1 MNKRTGKLLS
11 LLLTLAMVLGMLP
24 AMSLTAFA
32 AEPGISITGTTD
44 SSGTGWSYVNSTK
57 TLTLNGY
64 NGGYIQ
70 GSGLNTLNLVLE
82 GTSTITVDDANAK
95 GIALENNQS
104 LNISGSGSLTI
115 NAAGG
120 SNLIYGIE
128 CDYFTMT
135 SGTVTINANSSK
147 MVYGVNA
154 NSSLSVTGGKLTAN
168 ITGTS
173 DGRGLYCKSG
183 KLTVGSGAEVDVT
196 VTNNGSN
203 NMYGIYNEAYTASAT
218 DNGDIALAG
227 TVKVTRA
234 SGSTGSGEVYGIA
247 NGSSGSNTDGVI
259 SVTGGSVTVTDA
271 YYGIAAFT
279 KGHAAAFA
287 DVDISGGTVNVTSTT
302 SDSLGIVSWNNG
314 VTISGGTVTA
324 STARSALC
332 LFDND
337 SAQKTG
343 LVKITGGA
351 VVSLTSTGYKALE
364 VKGDSSNTSTRVHR
378 IDLTSG
384 GSVTV
389 KSTSSEETN
398 YAFPVYGYFSLGSST
413 KITEGSFRSLEDGTN
428 AGGGKLFQSDDTTKQ
443 VVVAYGTAYTDA
455 IAVSV
460 NGHPFG
466 STKLYYKNGGA
477 DTTNDSADYNAHYD
491 PATGVLELKDYNSG
505 PIIIGGS
512 NAYDVTVKLTGTNT
526 ITTSEA
532 KGGVGNVCVGI
543 SITNADNVTFIGD
556 GALTVNTNAGS
567 GLTQVFGISLIRSNP
582 AAENLT
588 FQSGKVTVNVTATD
602 TTAQVFGVSTWYL
615 SMGGPITVAEGAEL
629 NVTLSSAS
637 IGLAN
642 GLCSKGDITLNGKT
656 AITQTYTGTDTPN
669 PSNWQSVDGYTEGN
683 KLNVGANAAIT
694 VDMPDTYSLT
704 NGMTSAYYAAKS
716 GSQIESSDWTNTT
729 ASEQYF
735 ENDSFLVT
743 QSVTSGYGYA
753 DYKYEVITPL
763 TFEDKADYDIPAGTK
778 GVGYTATTAL
788 TATGGSGEYRYEFE
802 GTKPS
807 DLSIN
812 AENKLVYTRSSLCDA
827 TTAIVKVT
835 DKGGISKSITIDIGA
850 VTEASPGTGT
860 VPHIDNKT
868 VTVGTDVFVPWPEG
882 ATEYQRF
889 EDSTQVSS
897 GDKSGYPSGMYIP
910 AKSSPTTK
918 TFKFKVLF
926 PGGWVDSNEFT
937 VTWTA
942 ATSPAATVGNV
953 TVSGTKGT
961 AITSTDVTVTL
972 TNDTFGA
979 TLSGNWITNLPA
991 GLTQSVTRT
1000 DDTHAKITVTGT
1012 PTATSTAAMTIVIP
1026 DAQLVTSSSDL
1037 TVTSNANAKFNIT
1050 LKSIS
1055 GATITLGTLP
1065 AYNGSEQAVT
1075 ISKVEVGG
1083 STLTLDTDYTVTS
1096 GSKATNVGNTTL
1108 TITGKG
1114 NYTGTATKTWSLQK
1128 ATPTAADFNVTTPTA
1143 VNYDGSAKA
1152 VAAPT
1157 LKSGKTGA
1165 GAVTV
1170 KYGSSTTAPTNAGSY
1185 TVTFDVAGGTNYNAA
1200 TGLNIGTLTINKVN
1214 YTGTKIASATVR
1226 SGQTTANATLTLPA
1240 LPTGASYA
1248 ASGTVGGTNAL
1259 ISSHSISGTTLT
1271 YSTTSQTDG
1280 TSATITI
1287 AVTGATNYNDYNVAV
1302 TVTAKNKDAATVSLT
1317 GTVPTSKT
1325 YGDANFNVTASA
1337 EHTEAGGAW
1346 TWTSSNES
1354 VLKVTG
1360 TSTTGTVQVV
1370 GQGNAT
1376 ITAKYESANY
1386 LGEATSASIT
1396 VNKKNVTITGLS
1408 AQNKVYDGNTTA
1420 TVSGTAVVSGKVGSD
1435 DVTVTAGSAAFADK
1449 NVGSGKTVTF
1459 TGYSLGGAKAGNYN
1473 LTDQPASVT
1482 ANITAKDV
1490 TITGV
1495 TATTRAYVSGNKGV
1509 ALTGGTVTG
1518 AVSGDTVTVD
1528 LTNATGTMTDEDAG
1542 TNKAVAVTGV
1552 ALGGTDKGNYHLTA
1566 QPTGVTVT
1574 ISKATYAS
1582 SITANKNVKTNT
1594 ALTGVEVDMSAKFGV
1609 IKGAAVKSAAENSD
1623 TDNII
1628 DNVSV
1633 SGNIVKFDVAS
1644 VAAADKTATINVVI
1658 SCTNFEDITAV
1669 LTVKTVDK
1677 DEAGVT
1683 ISGVPTE
1690 AKTYGDADLTLT
1702 GAVTAAGTGTGNWT
1716 WEASDPTVLQITDTG
1731 NTAKVKLLKAG
1742 SATVTAK
1749 YESDTTIGQL
1759 TTANIR
1765 VNKATVTVTA
1775 KDQSIYVNGTAPDLT
1790 SPVKDTHY
1798 TVTGLASGDTL
1809 GGTIAMKYQKDGS
1822 DAAPDVTKT
1831 GTYDIVISGATAPAG
1846 GNYNDV
1852 VFAKGT
1858 LTIASRPSSGGGSSS
1873 GSSGSTITVPV
1884 SDPKN
1889 QIKVTASV
1897 SGSTATVQ
1905 KMDLSKIDP
1914 AQGATID
1921 FTGLGKTIES
1931 AKLPTSAIKEIGAT
1945 EGGTLTVKLTA
1956 GNVTFDTA
1964 ALKAVADQ
1972 AGSQITLTLTPVK
1985 TSALNASQKKA
1996 VGDAPVFDLRLLGG
2010 SKAITNF
2017 KGGNV
2022 TVTLPHTLSKGQ
2034 EPAGVV
2040 VYYLS
2045 NDGNPEAC
2053 KTTYDTKNKLVT
2065 FTTTHF
2071 SLYFVGYEQPAA
2083 EWKNPFTDVAEGA
2096 WYFDSV
2102 KYVHSEG
2109 MMVGTSAT
2117 KFSPDATTTRGMVV
2131 TILYRLEGEPAV
2143 SGKSTFADVV
2153 GTAWYA
2159 NAVEWAAKNKIVDGY
2174 GNGKFGPEDVI
2185 TREQM
2190 VAILYRYAAFK
2201 GLDMT
2206 KTADLSKFTD
2216 SGKISSWAKPAL
2228 SWANAEGLISGKSGD
2243 VLDPL
2248 GTATRA
2254 EVATILRNFCE
2265 K

>member
-1 MNKRTGKLLS
+1 MDFDLRVVGGQTTDVKSGDEIQLELWITNNQGGLYSLDWQIKYDSDAFEIKADPGVKSYAPTGMTNVTANTS
-11 LLLTLAMVLGMLP
+11 TLGEISGGAFIIMEAASTV
-24 AMSLTAFA
+24 ADTKVCEVTFA
-32 AEPGISITGTTD
+32 AKKDITTPVAFSVQQKNNGTSFADETDYHAVIGTLTGTTKQNVTVSVVSPVVID
-44 SSGTGWSYVNSTK
+44 ITAPVKGATPQATIAAGTGYTGTIEWEGAPAIFAANTPYTAKV
-57 TLTLNGY
+57 TLTAATGY
-64 NGGYIQ
+64 KFASDATAAVA
-70 GSGLNTLNLVLE
+70 GSTSITEKTVAADGSTLSFKVTFPATL
-82 GTSTITVDDANAK
+82 GANP
-95 GIALENNQS
+95 LQ
-104 LNISGSGSLTI
+104 
-115 NAAGG
+115 
-120 SNLIYGIE
+120 
-128 CDYFTMT
+128 
-135 SGTVTINANSSK
+135 GTVTIDNTSPKYGQTLTAQTGSLDYNSEGSGTLSYQWYRGDTAISGATSSTYTLVAADVGQTIK
-147 MVYGVNA
+147 VQVK
-154 NSSLSVTGGKLTAN
+154 NSNNSGSVTSAATAAVAKADGPVAPSGLAEVSKTDTTITVTQNSAWEYSKDNGSTWQTSNTFTGLTPNTAYN
-168 ITGTS
+168 QIVARVKETATHKAS
-173 DGRGLYCKSG
+173 AACSAISVTTTKATADSTLENTLKNAVTAYNAPYDGAAHDAF
-183 KLTVGSGAEVDVT
+183 TVGSLPSGWSAQYADSESGSYST
-196 VTNNGSN
+196 TMPKVTNVSDSKTLWVKFSN
-203 NMYGIYNEAYTASAT
+203 SSYS
-218 DNGDIALAG
+218 DF
-227 TVKVTRA
+227 VT
-234 SGSTGSGEVYGIA
+234 SYSV
-247 NGSSGSNTDGVI
+247 
-259 SVTGGSVTVTDA
+259 SVTA
-271 YYGIAAFT
+271 
-279 KGHAAAFA
+279 
-287 DVDISGGTVNVTSTT
+287 
-302 SDSLGIVSWNNG
+302 
-314 VTISGGTVTA
+314 
-324 STARSALC
+324 
-332 LFDND
+332 
-337 SAQKTG
+337 
-343 LVKITGGA
+343 
-351 VVSLTSTGYKALE
+351 
-364 VKGDSSNTSTRVHR
+364 
-378 IDLTSG
+378 
-384 GSVTV
+384 
-389 KSTSSEETN
+389 
-398 YAFPVYGYFSLGSST
+398 
-413 KITEGSFRSLEDGTN
+413 
-428 AGGGKLFQSDDTTKQ
+428 
-443 VVVAYGTAYTDA
+443 
-455 IAVSV
+455 
-460 NGHPFG
+460 
-466 STKLYYKNGGA
+466 KN
-477 DTTNDSADYNAHYD
+477 
-491 PATGVLELKDYNSG
+491 
-505 PIIIGGS
+505 
-512 NAYDVTVKLTGTNT
+512 
-526 ITTSEA
+526 
-532 KGGVGNVCVGI
+532 
-543 SITNADNVTFIGD
+543 
-556 GALTVNTNAGS
+556 
-567 GLTQVFGISLIRSNP
+567 
-582 AAENLT
+582 
-588 FQSGKVTVNVTATD
+588 
-602 TTAQVFGVSTWYL
+602 
-615 SMGGPITVAEGAEL
+615 
-629 NVTLSSAS
+629 
-637 IGLAN
+637 
-642 GLCSKGDITLNGKT
+642 
-656 AITQTYTGTDTPN
+656 
-669 PSNWQSVDGYTEGN
+669 
-683 KLNVGANAAIT
+683 
-694 VDMPDTYSLT
+694 
-704 NGMTSAYYAAKS
+704 
-716 GSQIESSDWTNTT
+716 
-729 ASEQYF
+729 
-735 ENDSFLVT
+735 
-743 QSVTSGYGYA
+743 
-753 DYKYEVITPL
+753 
-763 TFEDKADYDIPAGTK
+763 
-778 GVGYTATTAL
+778 
-788 TATGGSGEYRYEFE
+788 
-802 GTKPS
+802 
-807 DLSIN
+807 
-812 AENKLVYTRSSLCDA
+812 
-827 TTAIVKVT
+827 
-835 DKGGISKSITIDIGA
+835 
-850 VTEASPGTGT
+850 
-860 VPHIDNKT
+860 
-868 VTVGTDVFVPWPEG
+868 
-882 ATEYQRF
+882 
-889 EDSTQVSS
+889 
-897 GDKSGYPSGMYIP
+897 
-910 AKSSPTTK
+910 
-918 TFKFKVLF
+918 
-926 PGGWVDSNEFT
+926 
-937 VTWTA
+937 
-942 ATSPAATVGNV
+942 
-953 TVSGTKGT
+953 
-961 AITSTDVTVTL
+961 
-972 TNDTFGA
+972 
-979 TLSGNWITNLPA
+979 
-991 GLTQSVTRT
+991 
-1000 DDTHAKITVTGT
+1000 
-1012 PTATSTAAMTIVIP
+1012 
-1026 DAQLVTSSSDL
+1026 
-1037 TVTSNANAKFNIT
+1037 
-1050 LKSIS
+1050 IS
-1055 GATITLGTLP
+1055 GATITLNDAPT
-1065 AYNGSEQAVT
+1065 YNGSEQT
-1075 ISKVEVGG
+1075 ITINKIEVG
-1083 STLTLDTDYTVTS
+1083 STPLTTGDYDITS
-1096 GSKATNVGNTTL
+1096 GNKATNVENTTL
-1108 TITGKG
+1108 KITGKG
-1114 NYTGTATKTWSLQK
+1114 NYTETASTTWTLKK
-1128 ATPTAADFNVTTPTA
+1128 ATPTAADFTLPTDLTK
-1143 VNYDGSAKA
+1143 NYTSSPIT

-1165 GAVTV
+1165 GTITV
-1170 KYGSSTTAPTNAGSY
+1170 KYADSDTAPTNAGSY
-1185 TVTFDVAGGTNYNAA
+1185 TVTFDVAAGTNYNAA
-1200 TGLNIGTLTINKVN
+1200 TGLSIGTLTINKVA
-1214 YTGTKIASATVR
+1214 YTGTKTVSDTVR
-1226 SGQTTANATLTLPA
+1226 SGQTTSDKTLTLPT
-1240 LPTGASYA
+1240 LPAGASY
-1248 ASGTVGGTNAL
+1248 GTVTVTTDTSSLINGTPTV
-1259 ISSHSISGTTLT
+1259 SGNTLT
-1271 YSTTSQTDG
+1271 YSANSEDDS
-1280 TSATITI
+1280 TSATLTI
-1287 AVTGATNYNDYNVAV
+1287 PVTGATNYTDYSVTV
-1302 TVTAKNKDAATVSLT
+1302 TVTARDKNAADVTL

-1325 YGDANFNVTASA
+1325 YGDANFTVTASA
-1337 EHTEAGGAW
+1337 AHTEADGTW
-1346 TWTSSNES
+1346 TWTSSDEG

-1370 GQGNAT
+1370 GQGSAT

-1386 LGEATSASIT
+1386 LGSATSGTIT

-1420 TVSGTAVVSGKVGSD
+1420 TVSGTAVVSDKVGSD
-1435 DVTVTAGSAAFADK
+1435 DVTVTAGSADFADK

-1459 TGYSLGGAKAGNYN
+1459 AGYSLGGAKAGNYS
-1473 LTDQPASVT
+1473 LTAQPANVT

-1490 TITGV
+1490 TITDV

-1628 DNVSV
+1628 NNVSV

-1690 AKTYGDADLTLT
+1690 AKTYGEADLTLT

-1716 WEASDPTVLQITDTG
+1716 WEASDPTVLQITGTG

-1809 GGTIAMKYQKDGS
+1809 GGIITMKYQKDGV
-1822 DAAPDVTKT
+1822 DATPDTTKT

-1852 VFAKGT
+1852 VFTAGT
-1858 LTIASRPSSGGGSSS
+1858 LTISNKPSSGGG
-1873 GSSGSTITVPV
+1873 GGGSTPITVPV

-1889 QIKVTASV
+1889 QVKVTVTV
-1897 SGSTATVQ
+1897 SGTTATVQ
-1905 KMDLSKIDP
+1905 KIDLSKIDQ
-1914 AQGATID
+1914 AQGVTID

-1985 TSALNASQKKA
+1985 TSALNASQKET

-2053 KTTYDTKNKLVT
+2053 KTTYDAKNKLVT

-2190 VAILYRYAAFK
+2190 AVILYRYAAFK

-2228 SWANAEGLISGKSGD
+2228 SWANAEGLVSGKGSGI
-2243 VLDPL
+2243 LDPL
-2248 GTATRA
+2248 GSATRA
-2254 EVATILRNFCE
+2254 EVAAMLMRYCE
-2265 K
+2265 LEK